1 METGP
6 NVLIVGASARAA
18 AFSALR
24 AGLRPWCAD
33 LFADV
38 DLQAVCPA
46 VTVGRR
52 DYPAGLASVVAQAPQ
67 APLIYTGALENRPK
81 LIGRLAK
88 LRPLWG
94 NGPEALRRVRRPWTV
109 EAVLRR
115 AGLPCPRTWQGR
127 RRLPPDGGWL
137 VKPPAGAGG
146 RGVAWLA
153 DVPESLNTAKV
164 YVQEHVEGNPCAAV
178 YVGG

>member
-1 METGP
+1 MQPHEKL
-6 NVLIVGASARAA
+6 LIVGASARAA

-33 LFADV
+33 LFGDV

-46 VTVGRR
+46 VTVARR

-67 APLIYTGALENRPK
+67 APLVYTGALENRPK
-81 LIGRLAK
+81 LVGRLAK

-94 NGPEALRRVRRPWTV
+94 NGPEVLRRVRRPWTV
-109 EAVLRR
+109 EAVLRQ

-127 RRLPPDGGWL
+127 RLPSGGRWL
-137 VKPPAGAGG
+137 VKPLASAGG
-146 RGVAWLA
+146 RAVAPLTEA
-153 DVPESLNTAKV
+153 EGSLQRRRV
-164 YVQEHVEGNPCAAV
+164 YLQE
-178 YVGG
+178 Y